1 MKTNHAML
9 ATLLA
14 TAVLTGGCASP
25 YSRSDTSQSDPSST
39 SRSYANTYGVVDS
52 IEVIHGKE
60 TGVAGTIIGGVIGG
74 VLGNQVGKGDG
85 NTAATIVGAAGGAVA
100 GHEIEKN
107 YQTEDSYQIGVGLDN
122 GSYQTLIQDNIT
134 GIQVGSRVSIVDGR
148 VYRY

>member
-14 TAVLTGGCASP
+14 TAVITVGCANP
-25 YSRSDTSQSDPSST
+25 YSRSNTSQSYPSST
-39 SRSYANTYGVVDS
+39 SQSYAKTYGVVES

-60 TGVAGTIIGGVIGG
+60 PGVTGTIIGGVIGG
-74 VLGNQVGKGDG
+74 VLGNQVGKGSG

-107 YQTEDSYQIGVGLDN
+107 YQAGDELPDTCR
-122 GSYQTLIQDNIT
+122 T
-134 GIQVGSRVSIVDGR
+134 G
-148 VYRY
+148 